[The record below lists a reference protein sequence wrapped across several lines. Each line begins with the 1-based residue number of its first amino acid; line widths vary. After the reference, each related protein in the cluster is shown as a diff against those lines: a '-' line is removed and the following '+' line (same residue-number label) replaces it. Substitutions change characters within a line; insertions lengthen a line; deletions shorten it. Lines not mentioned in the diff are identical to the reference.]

1 MDSTG
6 RQTNTALLSCCTQ
19 NLAPSEDGCPALAE
33 LPGIAP
39 SRPTR
44 EESSLEICCFL
55 ICQFNFGADFCL
67 WVGVWGWT
75 DRWEACA
82 GGKNVIC
89 KCSLHR
95 NQNKVWFPNRNL
107 LRWVRESHQSC
118 LLRIPGCSGLSQPFS
133 GSNSYLQK
141 KSWSHKPKWTKSLR
155 STSCL

>member
-39 SRPTR
+39 STPTR

-75 DRWEACA
+75 DRWEACTA
-82 GGKNVIC
+82 EKNVVC
-89 KCSLHR
+89 KCFLHR
-95 NQNKVWFPNRNL
+95 NQNKVLFPDRNL
-107 LRWVRESHQSC
+107 LRWVRESPK
-118 LLRIPGCSGLSQPFS
+118 LFAEDPGCSGPSQPFS

-141 KSWSHKPKWTKSLR
+141 KSCSHKQKSTKSLR
-155 STSCL
+155 STSCF